1 MPEQTPPPAAP
12 PASPGTPPAASG
24 TGSRGLGC
32 LGCAGLVFVAVVA
45 LFIQLTWDSPRDLP
59 RTAPGEM
66 ARRAVRHSQEAYDV
80 LGFTRTV
87 PPGAGRIGV
96 DAQNTLDAGDC
107 YDGGLLGLEDETIDG
122 AYEMGHDW
130 ALDDVPASQAVPGLR
145 RLHRRLQE
153 DGWEVSSYRE
163 GGKDGQD
170 WSLFVQRDGGDERM
184 SFTWFP
190 DRRYFTGGATAPCA
204 YDPGWTEGDGE
215 TWFPGDAA
223 ASVSP
228 PALGP
233 GRP

>member
-1 MPEQTPPPAAP
+1 MPGQIPPTAP
-12 PASPGTPPAASG
+12 STAPPAASG

-45 LFIQLTWDSPRDLP
+45 LFVQLTWDSPRDLP
-59 RTAPGEM
+59 RVAPGEM

-87 PPGAGRIGV
+87 PPGARRTGV
-96 DAQNTLDAGDC
+96 GAENTLRAGDC
-107 YDGGLLGLEDETIDG
+107 HDGGLLGLEDKTVDG
-122 AYEMGHDW
+122 AYRMVHDW
-130 ALDDVPASQAVPGLR
+130 ALDDVPESRAVPGLR

-153 DGWEVSSYRE
+153 DGWTVSSYRE

-170 WSLFVQRDGGDERM
+170 WSLYVRRDGEDERM
-184 SFTWFP
+184 SFTWSP

-204 YDPGWTEGDGE
+204 YDTGWTEGDG
-215 TWFPGDAA
+215 TSWSPSDAA
-223 ASVSP
+223 DQVSP
-228 PALGP
+228 PVLGP